1 MFIIQQSVT
10 IERPIGQVFAF
21 LADPANIPHWRPDVL
36 EVRSGGGPLHAGS
49 EFDELINVG
58 GEKVYPAEVESVLCT
73 MPGVQSVT
81 VSGEPN
87 PITGQIV
94 TARVKLDNSEPLS
107 AFRKR
112 MFEHCKNAL
121 PRFKIPQKVVIVSED
136 MHGERFKTVR
146 SGSS

>member
-1 MFIIQQSVT
+1 MVGAVAV
-10 IERPIGQVFAF
+10 RV
-21 LADPANIPHWRPDVL
+21 LL
-36 EVRSGGGPLHAGS
+36 EVLLVVALHFSTQLNPPTSQANLHHYRVS
-49 EFDELINVG
+49 RLINVG

-73 MPGVQSVT
+73 MPGVQSVA
-81 VSGEPN
+81 VSGEPH

-94 TARVKLDNSEPLS
+94 MARVKLDNSEPLS